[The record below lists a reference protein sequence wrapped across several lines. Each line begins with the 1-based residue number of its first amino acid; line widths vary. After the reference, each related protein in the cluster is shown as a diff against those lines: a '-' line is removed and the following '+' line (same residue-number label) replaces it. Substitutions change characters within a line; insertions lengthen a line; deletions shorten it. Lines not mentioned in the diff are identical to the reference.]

1 MSITKE
7 KVATVF
13 GIPTEH
19 VTQVKSKQLFLA
31 SIRGELYVVSYLT
44 IVGKFDRVSNKW
56 LITSYKYSSTTSKQL
71 TLFKRENPNHEVV
84 EGEITWR

>member
-13 GIPTEH
+13 NIPTEH
-19 VTQVKSKQLFLA
+19 VTQVGSKQLFLA

-44 IVGKFDRVSNKW
+44 IVGKLDRVSNKW
-56 LITSYKYSSTTSKQL
+56 LITSYKYSSPTSKQL

-84 EGEITWR
+84 EGEITC

>member
-7 KVATVF
+7 KVANVF

-84 EGEITWR
+84 EGEITC

>member
-13 GIPTEH
+13 NIPTKH

-31 SIRGELYVVSYLT
+31 SIQGEIYVVSYLT

-56 LITSYKYSSTTSKQL
+56 LITSHKYSPTTSKQL

-84 EGEITWR
+84 EGEITC

>member
-13 GIPTEH
+13 NIPTKH

-31 SIRGELYVVSYLT
+31 SIQGELYVVSYLT
-44 IVGKFDRVSNKW
+44 IVGKFDSVSNKW
-56 LITSYKYSSTTSKQL
+56 LITSHKYSPTTRKQL

-84 EGEITWR
+84 EGEITC

>member
-13 GIPTEH
+13 NIPTKH

-31 SIRGELYVVSYLT
+31 SIQGELYVVSYLT

-56 LITSYKYSSTTSKQL
+56 LITSHKYSSSTYKQL
-71 TLFKRENPNHEVV
+71 TGFKRENPNHEVV
-84 EGEITWR
+84 EGEITC

>member
-84 EGEITWR
+84 EGEITC

>member
-13 GIPTEH
+13 NIPTEH

-31 SIRGELYVVSYLT
+31 SIQGELYVVSYLT

-56 LITSYKYSSTTSKQL
+56 LITSHKYISTTSKQL
-71 TLFKRENPNHEVV
+71 TLFKRENPNHEVI
-84 EGEITWR
+84 EGEITC

>member
-19 VTQVKSKQLFLA
+19 VTQVGSKQLYIA
-31 SIRGELYVVSYLT
+31 SIRAELYVVSYLT
-44 IVGKFDRVSNKW
+44 IVGKLDRVSNKW
-56 LITSYKYSSTTSKQL
+56 LITSHKYSTTTSKQL
-71 TLFKRENPNHEVV
+71 TGFKRENPNHEVI
-84 EGEITWR
+84 EREITC